1 MSHLDLN
8 MTSNSSIYV
17 VSGPFPI
24 LDGLSV
30 NPSLAYLVHK
40 RDLTAGH
47 QNLE

>member
-1 MSHLDLN
+1 

-40 RDLTAGH
+40 RDLTAGR